1 MLIRDG
7 VYSLDE
13 VLKYVQFIPKNSGP
27 NSGIKSGKRNKI
39 EFNGHLV
46 NMASDRYKLFATKGT
61 KCVNCGIEG
70 QFFAL
75 ERHEHDVGHHFN
87 LYAVDAIG
95 QEVLMT
101 KDHIVPKALGG
112 PNNLKNYQTMC
123 VRCNKDKGVGGL
135 TLAQWKSRPPNT
147 LKVGAIE
154 HILADWE
161 SSEINLNEQI
171 LLMRNR

>member
-1 MLIRDG
+1 MNLIRDG
-7 VYSLDE
+7 IYTLDE
-13 VLKYVQFIPKNSGP
+13 VLSKVQFIPKTSSLNSKRP
-27 NSGIKSGKRNKI
+27 SGKWNKV

-46 NMASDRYKLFATKGT
+46 NLASDRYKLFASKGI
-61 KCVNCGIEG
+61 KCVECGIEG
-70 QFFAL
+70 MFFAL
-75 ERHEHDVGHHFN
+75 ERHEHDVGYHFN

-147 LKVGAIE
+147 LKVGAIK
-154 HILADWE
+154 HIGRLGA
-161 SSEINLNEQI
+161 S
-171 LLMRNR
+171 